1 MNFVA
6 RDILEKAQREGY
18 ALGAFNAANIETIK
32 AIVQAAANL
41 RAPVIIES
49 SPGETTYFG
58 AQNLADVLENY
69 SEEYGIPILINL
81 DHGPSYEACEAAIQA
96 GYHLTHIDAG
106 EVEDWDAKIALT
118 KRVVEAAH
126 AKGLLVEGETDH
138 IAGSSSVH
146 SGGLSI
152 EELVKHYTDPD
163 RAAEYVKATGVDTFA
178 SFVGNLHGV
187 FDINPDLDIPRLV
200 EIKNKTGCFLSL
212 HGGSGIPDD
221 QVRAAIEQ
229 GGIVKVNVNTEM
241 RQAYRVTLEK
251 VLAESKEMAIYK
263 LMPPVIEAVQAV
275 VEMKI
280 RLFGSAGKA

>member
-1 MNFVA
+1 MEYTAHEV
-6 RDILEKAQREGY
+6 LEKARAEGY
-18 ALGAFNAANIETIK
+18 AIGAFNAANIETIK
-32 AIVQAAANL
+32 AIVQAAVNL
-41 RAPVIIES
+41 RSPVIIES
-49 SPGETTYFG
+49 SPGETEYFG
-58 AQNLADVLENY
+58 AFNLSDVAANY
-69 SEEYGIPILINL
+69 QEQYDIPILVNL
-81 DHGPSYEACEAAIQA
+81 DHAPSYEACTTAIDA
-96 GYHLTHIDAG
+96 GYDLIHIDAG
-106 EVEDWDAKIALT
+106 EIENWDEKLALT

-126 AKGLLVEGETDH
+126 ARGLLVEGETDH
-138 IAGSSSVH
+138 IAGSSTVH
-146 SGGLSI
+146 SGGLAI
-152 EELVKHYTDPD
+152 EELIKQYTDPD
-163 RAAEYVKATGVDTFA
+163 RAAEYVRATGVDTFA

-241 RQAYRVTLEK
+241 RQAFRQAWEK
-251 VLAESKEMAIYK
+251 ALQDSKEMAMYK
-263 LMPPVIEAVQAV
+263 VTPPVIAAVQAV